1 MYMAST
7 YNNKDS
13 MPTLSLNILTV
24 VILALQAGYWRKDTD
39 TDLTDSNNKFQD
51 ALIKQQDKM
60 RLTPEALDEWNDYVD
75 VKDAWS
81 FCCM

>member
-1 MYMAST
+1 
-7 YNNKDS
+7 

-75 VKDAWS
+75 VKDA
-81 FCCM
+81 